1 MPNAPV
7 RVRLAPSPTG
17 EVHIGTLWIA
27 LFNWVYA
34 KQHHGTFVLRIE
46 DTDQKRFVAGS
57 ADRIYEALY
66 WLGFSPDEG
75 PQEGG
80 SFGPYIQR
88 ERLQLYQDAAA
99 QLVGSGRA
107 YYCFCTP
114 ERLEQV
120 RAAQTAAKLPP
131 RYDKHCATLT
141 REEADRRRGAG
152 ESATVRLRLPETG
165 TVTLHDLIRGDVI
178 FKYDLLDDSVIM
190 KSDGYPT
197 YHLAVVVDDH
207 AMQISHVFR
216 AEEWLP
222 SAPKHLFIYQAL
234 GWEVPAFAHFP
245 LILGTDRSK
254 MSKRHGTTSALMFR
268 DQGYLPEAM
277 RNFLVLMGWHP
288 KGEAEVMTTDDVLAQ
303 FAIEDVHPS
312 GAIFDQTKLDWL
324 NGLYI
329 RRLTPDELQVRLE
342 PFWHQPADQ
351 VSPTWLTA
359 ALRLVQD
366 RLVKLSDIDQ
376 LINFVF
382 PSVWDSELT
391 TFERSLLVPKKGKTD
406 QVQQDLTWASTWLQ
420 TQSGTWT
427 AAGLKAAMLVAIA
440 AAGKK
445 NGDVLWPLR
454 VALSLRPAS
463 PDVFDLIAL
472 LGPAESQRRIA
483 AFL

>member
-17 EVHIGTLWIA
+17 EVHIGTLWLA
-27 LFNWVYA
+27 QFNWLFA
-34 KQHHGTFVLRIE
+34 RQHGGAFVLRIE

-57 ADRIYEALY
+57 ADRVYEALD
-66 WLGFSPDEG
+66 WLGLAPDEG
-75 PQEGG
+75 SREGG
-80 SFGPYIQR
+80 PVGPYVQSQR
-88 ERLQLYQDAAA
+88 LTFYREAAERLIR
-99 QLVGSGRA
+99 SGHA
-107 YYCFCTP
+107 YYCFCSA
-114 ERLEQV
+114 ERLDQV

-141 REEADRRRGAG
+141 LDEAERRRGAG
-152 ESATVRLRLPETG
+152 ESATIRLRLPSTG
-165 TVTLHDLIRGDVI
+165 TVTLHDLIRGEVT
-178 FKYDLLDDSVIM
+178 FRYDQLDDSVIM
-190 KSDGYPT
+190 KSDGFPT

-222 SAPKHLFIYQAL
+222 SAPKHLFLYEAL
-234 GWEVPAFAHFP
+234 GWDVPAFAHFP

-254 MSKRHGTTSALMFR
+254 LSKRHGATSALAFR

-277 RNFLVLMGWHP
+277 RNFLILMGWHP
-288 KGEAEVMTTDDVLAQ
+288 KGEAEVLTTDEMIAQ
-303 FAIEDVHPS
+303 FKLDEVHS
-312 GAIFDQTKLDWL
+312 AGAIFDQTKLDWL

-329 RRLTPDELQVRLE
+329 RQLSPAGLQERLE
-342 PFWHQPADQ
+342 PFWHRPTDQ
-351 VSPTWLTA
+351 VSPAWLTA
-359 ALRLVQD
+359 AVQLIQD
-366 RLVKLSDIDQ
+366 RLVKLSDIDH

-382 PSVWDSELT
+382 PSVWDKELA
-391 TFERSLLVPKKGKTD
+391 TFDRSGLRPKKGTD
-406 QVQQDLTWASTWLQ
+406 DLVISSLTWAAEWL
-420 TQSGTWT
+420 
-427 AAGLKAAMLVAIA
+427 AAYAGAWSAGALKPAMLAAIA

-463 PDVFDLIAL
+463 PDVFDLLAL

-483 AFL
+483 ACR